1 MADPIKLG
9 IAGLGTVGAGLI
21 KIVQNNLSILEAR
34 SGRTIQISAVS
45 ALSKSKGSWR
55 RFV

>member
-34 SGRTIQISAVS
+34 
-45 ALSKSKGSWR
+45 
-55 RFV
+55 